1 MTYALITGAS
11 KGIGKAIAEALA
23 KQNYNLLLVARSGAD
38 LKKLAENLTEKY
50 QIQVNYLVID
60 LSLNESANKVYHWCD
75 DNKYQV
81 QILINNAGYGLS
93 GPFKSSSIGDNINM
107 MNLNTSILVQMCQL
121 FLPMLH
127 QQKQAYI
134 LNIAST
140 AAYQAVPGM
149 SLYAATKVFVL
160 NFSRGLRHELL
171 GSSISVT
178 SVSPG
183 ATETGFACRAKVGE
197 KALKAAE
204 KLNMSSEQVAKIALN
219 AMFNK
224 KAEIV
229 TGFVNQLGVFF
240 AWLLPKSM
248 LERAAGNLYK

>member
-11 KGIGKAIAEALA
+11 KGIGKAIAEELA
-23 KQNYNLLLVARSGAD
+23 QRKYNLLLVARSAD
-38 LKKLAENLTEKY
+38 SLKEIADNLSKKHHIKVAYLA
-50 QIQVNYLVID
+50 ID
-60 LSLNESANKVYHWCD
+60 LSLNESTSQVYQWCEA
-75 DNKYQV
+75 NKYQV

-93 GPFKSSSIGDNINM
+93 GPFKSSSIAENINM
-107 MNLNTSILVQMCQL
+107 MHLNTRTLVQMCHQ
-121 FLPMLH
+121 FLPMLQ

-140 AAYQAVPGM
+140 AAYQAVPGLC
-149 SLYAATKVFVL
+149 LYAATKAFVL
-160 NFSRGLRHELL
+160 HFSRGLRHELL

-183 ATETGFACRAKVGE
+183 ATNTDFASRAKVGK

-204 KLNMSSEQVAKIALN
+204 KVNMTAEQVAKLAVNAL
-219 AMFNK
+219 FNK
-224 KAEIV
+224 KPEIV

-240 AWLLPKSM
+240 AWLLPKSI
-248 LERAAGNLYK
+248 LEQIAGDLYK

>member
-11 KGIGKAIAEALA
+11 KGIGKAIATELA
-23 KQNYNLLLVARSGAD
+23 KRKYNLLLIARSSEE
-38 LKKLAENLTEKY
+38 LKKLAVNLSTKY
-50 QIQVNYLVID
+50 QIQAKYLALD
-60 LSLNESANKVYHWCD
+60 LSQIESAGQVYHWCD
-75 DNKYQV
+75 TNNYQV

-93 GPFKSSSIGDNINM
+93 GTFKASSISDNINM
-107 MNLNTSILVQMCQL
+107 MNLNTNTLVQMCQL

-134 LNIAST
+134 LNISST
-140 AAYQAVPGM
+140 AAYQAVPGL

-171 GSSISVT
+171 NSSISVT

-183 ATETGFACRAKVGE
+183 PTDTDFASRAKVGQ

-204 KLNMSSEQVAKIALN
+204 KLNMTPEQVAKIALN
-219 AMFNK
+219 GMFDK

-240 AWLLPKSM
+240 AWLLPKSI
-248 LERAAGNLYK
+248 LERVAGNLYK

>member
-11 KGIGKAIAEALA
+11 KGIGKAIAEELA
-23 KQNYNLLLVARSGAD
+23 ERKYNLLLVARSGD
-38 LKKLAENLTEKY
+38 ELKKIAVNLSEKH
-50 QIQVNYLVID
+50 QIQVDYLAID
-60 LSLNESANKVYHWCD
+60 LSLNESAGQVYQWCE
-75 DNKYQV
+75 DNNFQV
-81 QILINNAGYGLS
+81 HILINNAGYGLS
-93 GPFKSSSIGDNINM
+93 GSFKLSSISDNMNM
-107 MNLNTSILVQMCQL
+107 MNVNINTLVQMCQL

-140 AAYQAVPGM
+140 AAYQAVPGL

-183 ATETGFACRAKVGE
+183 ATDTGFASRAKVGE

-204 KLNMSSEQVAKIALN
+204 KLNMTPEQVAKIALN
-219 AMFNK
+219 GMFNK
-224 KAEIV
+224 RAEIV

-240 AWLLPKSM
+240 AWLLPKSI
-248 LERAAGNLYK
+248 LERVAGNLYK